1 MRLLWRNIN
10 QTRNRLQM
18 NRQDL
23 INEAYKE
30 LPKWAKE
37 NVNDEGWIPH
47 RYLLELLS
55 FYNRDEIDFMNR
67 DFVRPKILRV

>member
-1 MRLLWRNIN
+1 
-10 QTRNRLQM
+10 M

-23 INEAYKE
+23 INEAYKD
-30 LPKWAKE
+30 LPKWAKQ
-37 NVNDEGWIPH
+37 NINDEGWIPH

-55 FYNRDEIDFMNR
+55 FYKRDEIDFMDR